1 MTNLTATPGWDDVLQ
16 IEVTT
21 PALGGP
27 GGPANAQAQAL
38 LNRFEALRG
47 LLSTQGPALIGATPG
62 AAYAAGT
69 LGGWVNTLETAV
81 NALTTYGA
89 TGVIGFSTRA
99 LMDADLAHPAGF
111 VAYVTN
117 DPTPANNGTYLKS
130 GISGAGAWGQSSFD
144 RTAAVENRVTDI
156 ELATPFKTGVT
167 AAFRTVRRLSLFG
180 ANPAKYYSV
189 HFYYRNDV
197 GTRFNFTIEQS
208 DDAAGT
214 GAIDVAQFVSAGIN
228 YSGQQE
234 FSLVQ
239 MSSSGITGTLV
250 VDFATAPSTWA
261 VYRGSGG
268 NTYSNLGIRS
278 SVIETS
284 AAATASDAAAIA
296 SGVVTGLALV
306 KGRNLPFGDN
316 LANDFL
322 RRFVKSI
329 YVYGANTEH
338 TYILNLVEITLGRR
352 TVALHD
358 LTAGLDVCRWRI
370 TAPVADYTTQPRWV
384 KLVWQGTPLPY
395 SGVYAVAELDWS
407 QAVTGTYAYTTAVQA
422 GIYLDRLRSDE
433 MVQDY
438 IDRDVWHEVI
448 PVGAGQ
454 TYTTLRAAVE
464 SLYDS
469 PSVTTCAR
477 ACYDRQILI
486 DMVDAATFNASFLN
500 IPQFVGLRGVGMD
513 KTFIRKE
520 SDLNDALTEAH
531 YETKFSDLT
540 IISDTGDGG
549 AWQGEYCI
557 HSDDFNRVSKA
568 ETPNRRIRQK
578 FSRVRLVGGAN
589 QRVPLF
595 GCGISTGEHIRF
607 NGVFV
612 DHQNLAATAAG
623 FTFHNTGI
631 LPSNRPS
638 VLEFNGCGSSD
649 VSAPALTLLS
659 IGGGNRCNATLV
671 GCDFGLVAQGVTGAV
686 ADRAV
691 DRYEWQIGGQHLG
704 PIVQNDVGM
713 VVLQTTLGLAVT
725 GTAAA
730 VIFGTLDELGRG
742 DLCVEDATAKSIGAR
757 LGDCTAVNKTLTIGG
772 QTWTANGNYTAQS
785 NAAVLA
791 AMNAVLTVAPVS
803 VVNIQWEVYPDC
815 GQTRRMLNSSGVTIQ
830 ANCLVKRTG
839 VNTIALASGD
849 DDVFGVVFRT
859 ILPGL
864 SGQVITNRVVH
875 RNYINSAAAD
885 GKFGVTA
892 GVLDAGA
899 AIKKGVIEG
908 GIARLY

>member
-130 GISGAGAWGQSSFD
+130 GISGSGAWGQSSFD

-197 GTRFNFTIEQS
+197 GTRFNFTIEQA

-306 KGRNLPFGDN
+306 KGRNLPFTDE
-316 LANDFL
+316 LSNDFL
-322 RRFVKSI
+322 RRFVKNI
-329 YVYGANTEH
+329 WIYGADTSH
-338 TYILNLVEITLGRR
+338 VYIIKQVELQLFRR
-352 TVALHD
+352 TVLLHD
-358 LTAGLDVCRWRI
+358 LTTGTDVAKWSV
-370 TAPVADYTTQPRWV
+370 TSTVTDYTTQPRYV
-384 KLVWQGTPLPY
+384 KLVQGSLPTY
-395 SGVYAVAELDWS
+395 TGVYAVVEFDWT
-407 QAVTGTYAYTTAVQA
+407 QATTQTSNYTTAVQA
-422 GIYLDRLRSDE
+422 GVHTSQLRSDE
-433 MVQDY
+433 MVMDY
-438 IDRDVWHEVI
+438 LDRDVWHEVI
-448 PVGAGQ
+448 GVGAGQ
-454 TYTTLRAAVE
+454 AFATLRLAVE
-464 SLYDS
+464 SLYDAPGVDS
-469 PSVTTCAR
+469 CAR
-477 ACYDRQILI
+477 CCYDHQILI
-486 DMVDAATFNASFLN
+486 DLRDAGTFNASFLK
-500 IPQFVGLRGVGMD
+500 IPMFVGVRGQGID
-513 KTFIRKE
+513 KTFVDKE
-520 SDLNDALTEAH
+520 SDATDAMLETH
-531 YETKFSDLT
+531 LETKFLDLT
-540 IISDTGDGG
+540 IRSNTGDGG
-549 AWQGEYCI
+549 AWNGEYCL
-557 HSDDFNRVSKA
+557 HSDDFNRVSKPT
-568 ETPNRRIRQK
+568 TPNRRIRQA
-578 FSRVRLVGGAN
+578 FTRLAMVGGPLQNAW
-589 QRVPLF
+589 LF
-595 GCGISTGEHIRF
+595 GCGVSSGQHIRF
-607 NGVFV
+607 TDVRA
-612 DHQNLAATAAG
+612 DRLRADTSLADFG
-623 FTFHNTGI
+623 FHNTAITASARPAVVELIGCQS
-631 LPSNRPS
+631 SNTLGTGAL
-638 VLEFNGCGSSD
+638 VLS
-649 VSAPALTLLS
+649 L
-659 IGGGNRCNATLV
+659 GGGNRCRLTLI
-671 GCDFGLVAQGVTGAV
+671 GSDLGLVAQGVTGAS

-691 DRYEWQIGGQHLG
+691 DRYEWQIGGAYSG
-704 PIVQNDVGM
+704 PVVQSDSGM

-730 VIFGTLDELGRG
+730 LIFGTLDELGRG

-785 NAAVLA
+785 NSAVLA

-803 VVNIQWEVYPDC
+803 VVNIQWETFPDC
-815 GQTRRMLNSSGVTIQ
+815 GQTRRMLNNSGVTIP
-830 ANCLVKRTG
+830 ANRLVKRTG
-839 VNTIALASGD
+839 VNTIALANGD

-875 RNYINSAAAD
+875 RNYIDSAAAD